1 LPKSGEKFHLKIK
14 AVLFDLGNTLVKSFS
29 LEIVFHKILSSFD
42 IHIPLEKIKEAVE
55 KTESEFGNIKNEPT
69 YGKASYEEFWNEW
82 DSRVLIRLGLPEDKK
97 IVEGI
102 LTRWFDYAECDA
114 YSEVKDT
121 LYKLKQMGLKIGIVS
136 GAYEEDISLILER
149 AHLQKE
155 LFDITVGANTI
166 EKAKPHPDVFKYA
179 LKKLNIKPDEA
190 LFIGDAVET
199 DYKGAEKVGIKAVL
213 IQRTETKIQKA
224 NFRTIN
230 SLNEIFNFIG

>member
-1 LPKSGEKFHLKIK
+1 MKIK